1 MSRLI
6 EDYLEEMFNDKNVS
20 FVTRQKLWDFYNSKL
35 SKAVDV
41 GYSPDLQFY
50 DEDLAKSLK
59 ENIAEFSAFKETAF
73 KKDVESLLTDGKHL
87 RKKSDFKQEALKV
100 SDDYNYRWLET
111 ERHQTIANAQMAAK
125 WKDFERN
132 VELYPNIKLVS
143 VHDARVRPEHKILDG
158 TIRPYN
164 DPFWKTHTPPLDWG
178 CRCDIEQT
186 DEEPTTIPG
195 GFQTKIEFENNPA
208 DSGKIFGGSAYEE
221 RLNTDEKE
229 DAIELAKYNEDIE
242 LLKTDDRWRQAFEDV
257 KASDLLKKHPNLTIE
272 ELTTI
277 QHYTNMGYWDLNEAL
292 YTKRVFPLEEAQERM
307 LNRALLKLP
316 KSKELTLMRGMPF
329 DAEKYKK
336 YADNIGKVINH
347 EGFTSSTTR
356 EEIAK
361 AFGQDEPTMMFY
373 IKNKNGKELGD
384 ISFFSKTFGNEDE
397 FEVLFKSN
405 TKFNVKDIVQNGD
418 DFEIYLEEVD

>member
-1 MSRLI
+1 
-6 EDYLEEMFNDKNVS
+6 MFNDKNVS

-111 ERHQTIANAQMAAK
+111 ERHQTIANTQMAAK

-143 VHDARVRPEHKILDG
+143 VHDSRVRPEHKILDG

-229 DAIELAKYNEDIE
+229 EARENAITWRDYDVLEKNELFEVNKKNLTEDKRNAFPGLDLDQSNSINLYSSNHYSEINAFNRGIGNVINDDFSKEYYEAITRTINKGLDEIPDKYVGEVYRSADLNSKHLESY
-242 LLKTDDRWRQAFEDV
+242 KKAFESG
-257 KASDLLKKHPNLTIE
+257 KPHIE
-272 ELTTI
+272 KGFMSTSYDREVAEDFGGNVNFVI
-277 QHYTNMGYWDLNEAL
+277 
-292 YTKRVFPLEEAQERM
+292 
-307 LNRALLKLP
+307 
-316 KSKELTLMRGMPF
+316 KSKNGTVV
-329 DAEKYKK
+329 EKLS
-336 YADNIGKVINH
+336 NLPH
-347 EGFTSSTTR
+347 E
-356 EEIAK
+356 K
-361 AFGQDEPTMMFY
+361 
-373 IKNKNGKELGD
+373 
-384 ISFFSKTFGNEDE
+384 
-397 FEVLFKSN
+397 EVLFKTN
-405 TKFNVKDIVQNGD
+405 QEFKVT
-418 DFEIYLEEVD
+418 DFIDYGGAAEIHLEEI

>member
-1 MSRLI
+1 
-6 EDYLEEMFNDKNVS
+6 MFNEKNVS
-20 FVTRQKLWDFYNSKL
+20 FVNRQKLWNFYNEKL
-35 SKAVDV
+35 SKAVDI
-41 GYSPDLQFY
+41 GYSSDLDFY

-59 ENIAEFSAFKETAF
+59 ENIAQFSAFKETSF
-73 KKDVESLLTDGKHL
+73 KNEVEALLTEGKNL
-87 RKKSDFKQEALKV
+87 RSKSDFKNEALKV
-100 SDDYNYRWLET
+100 SNDYNYRWLET

-125 WKDFERN
+125 WQDFERN
-132 VELYPNIKLVS
+132 TELYPNLKIVTVNDS
-143 VHDARVRPEHKILDG
+143 RIRPEHKALDG
-158 TIRPYN
+158 IIRPFN
-164 DPFWKTHTPPLDWG
+164 DPFWKTHVPPFDWG
-178 CRCDIEQT
+178 CRCDVVQT
-186 DEEPTTIPG
+186 DEDVTDVPG

-208 DSGKIFGGSAYEE
+208 ISGKIFGGSAYEE
-221 RLNTDEKE
+221 NLNNEEKSN
-229 DAIELAKYNEDIE
+229 AIELAKYNEDVE
-242 LLKTDDRWRQAFEDV
+242 LLKTDDRWRKAFEDV
-257 KASDLLKKHPNLTIE
+257 KASDLVKKHPTLTIE

-277 QHYTNMGYWDLNEAL
+277 QHYTNMGYYDLNHSL

-316 KSKELTLMRGMPF
+316 KSKELDVVRGMPY

-347 EGFTSSTTR
+347 EGFTSTTMKKD
-356 EEIAK
+356 IAK

-405 TKFNVKDIVQNGD
+405 TNFNVKDIIQNGD

>member
-1 MSRLI
+1 
-6 EDYLEEMFNDKNVS
+6 MFNDKNVS

-41 GYSPDLQFY
+41 GYSTDLQFY

-73 KKDVESLLTDGKHL
+73 KKDVESLLTDGKNL
-87 RKKSDFKQEALKV
+87 RKKSEFKQEALKV

-125 WKDFERN
+125 WKDFEHN

-178 CRCDIEQT
+178 CRCDVEQT
-186 DEEPTTIPG
+186 DDEVTDVPG

-221 RLNTDEKE
+221 NLTKEEKE
-229 DAIELAKYNEDIE
+229 DAGKLIDYNNLHQNKDFENTFERIRPEQENAYPNLDKEQAVAVNFYTREYYDPINKYNRGLETFISEKGGYTDEFYKGVTKTINKALDDIPDKHVGMTYRGTYLDDTSVLQDYKKSFE
-242 LLKTDDRWRQAFEDV
+242 SGKPYTEKTFMSTSTDQSEAFEGNV
-257 KASDLLKKHPNLTIE
+257 TFS
-272 ELTTI
+272 
-277 QHYTNMGYWDLNEAL
+277 
-292 YTKRVFPLEEAQERM
+292 V
-307 LNRALLKLP
+307 
-316 KSKELTLMRGMPF
+316 KSKTGTKISKLSASP
-329 DAEKYKK
+329 
-336 YADNIGKVINH
+336 H
-347 EGFTSSTTR
+347 E
-356 EEIAK
+356 
-361 AFGQDEPTMMFY
+361 Q
-373 IKNKNGKELGD
+373 
-384 ISFFSKTFGNEDE
+384 
-397 FEVLFKSN
+397 EVLFKAGQ
-405 TKFNVKDIVQNGD
+405 KFKVTGFTDYGEAIHIEME
-418 DFEIYLEEVD
+418 EI

>member
-1 MSRLI
+1 LSRLI

-143 VHDARVRPEHKILDG
+143 VHDSRVRPEHKILDG

-208 DSGKIFGGSAYEE
+208 DSGKIFGGSAYEDRITVSE
-221 RLNTDEKE
+221 GKEAKKNAKKWLYKANMNSGKEKALYNEEKE
-229 DAIELAKYNEDIE
+229 KLRKLREQIKDFGKENLLSLKVKHNDLPFDITFNNKFIKEFASQPYKHFNKKIDILQNIEIIIENSKYLGKSD
-242 LLKTDDRWRQAFEDV
+242 F
-257 KASDLLKKHPNLTIE
+257 KASDIYPFSHILEIELYKDKSWIVLKESVDKQIIFYSISDSAKITENLI
-272 ELTTI
+272 
-277 QHYTNMGYWDLNEAL
+277 
-292 YTKRVFPLEEAQERM
+292 
-307 LNRALLKLP
+307 
-316 KSKELTLMRGMPF
+316 
-329 DAEKYKK
+329 KK
-336 YADNIGKVINH
+336 
-347 EGFTSSTTR
+347 
-356 EEIAK
+356 
-361 AFGQDEPTMMFY
+361 
-373 IKNKNGKELGD
+373 
-384 ISFFSKTFGNEDE
+384 
-397 FEVLFKSN
+397 
-405 TKFNVKDIVQNGD
+405 
-418 DFEIYLEEVD
+418 

>member
-1 MSRLI
+1 
-6 EDYLEEMFNDKNVS
+6 MFNDKNVS
-20 FVTRQKLWDFYNSKL
+20 FVTRQKLWNFYNAKL

-73 KKDVESLLTDGKHL
+73 KKDVESLLTDGKNL
-87 RKKSDFKQEALKV
+87 RKKSEFKQEALKV

-143 VHDARVRPEHKILDG
+143 VHDAIVRPEHKILDG

-208 DSGKIFGGSAYEE
+208 DSGKIFGGSAYEDRITVSE
-221 RLNTDEKE
+221 GKEAKKNAKKWLYKANMNSGKEKALYNEEKE
-229 DAIELAKYNEDIE
+229 KLRKLREQIKDFGKENLLSLKVKHNDLPFDITFNNKFIKEFASQPYKHFNKKIDILQNIEIIIENSKYLGKSD
-242 LLKTDDRWRQAFEDV
+242 F
-257 KASDLLKKHPNLTIE
+257 KASDIYPFSHILEIELYKDKSWIVLKESVDKQIIFYSISDSAKITENLI
-272 ELTTI
+272 
-277 QHYTNMGYWDLNEAL
+277 
-292 YTKRVFPLEEAQERM
+292 
-307 LNRALLKLP
+307 
-316 KSKELTLMRGMPF
+316 
-329 DAEKYKK
+329 KK
-336 YADNIGKVINH
+336 
-347 EGFTSSTTR
+347 
-356 EEIAK
+356 
-361 AFGQDEPTMMFY
+361 
-373 IKNKNGKELGD
+373 
-384 ISFFSKTFGNEDE
+384 
-397 FEVLFKSN
+397 
-405 TKFNVKDIVQNGD
+405 
-418 DFEIYLEEVD
+418 